1 MLRDLSRSDH
11 ANREEAFILQS
22 LPKRS
27 LLSTLHLKMV
37 KNEKGVLPLQII
49 SRQRPVSG
57 SIGPPRLRKSIRVSQ
72 NTMQELS
79 KLPGSVLI
87 DQD

>member
-1 MLRDLSRSDH
+1 MLRNLSRSDH

-27 LLSTLHLKMV
+27 LLLTVYLEVV
-37 KNEKGVLPLQII
+37 KNEKGVLPLQIVDP
-49 SRQRPVSG
+49 QGPVSG
-57 SIGPPRLRKSIRVSQ
+57 SIGPSRLCESIRACQ

-79 KLPGSVLI
+79 KLPRSMLV
-87 DQD
+87 D